1 VQSFGLK
8 CNRALDFARRNA
20 PEIHRRY
27 GTTAAY
33 LDVHTCVATALHDG
47 CVADYAECPEYIFA
61 DARTNQPNGLPL
73 NRKSDGQ
80 ADFTAHMNRPGTWID
95 FGPVATDGAVKINRA
110 NDRLMLFPYPRN
122 RPFRVSLDLKTLAP
136 AADPARVA
144 VRALAAGDSRGL
156 GPAEFRWEKGRLVI
170 SVGMAGA
177 GRYVVN
183 W

>member
-1 VQSFGLK
+1 
-8 CNRALDFARRNA
+8 
-20 PEIHRRY
+20 
-27 GTTAAY
+27 
-33 LDVHTCVATALHDG
+33 
-47 CVADYAECPEYIFA
+47 
-61 DARTNQPNGLPL
+61 
-73 NRKSDGQ
+73 
-80 ADFTAHMNRPGTWID
+80 MNRPGTWID

-122 RPFRVSLDLKTLAP
+122 RPFRVSPDLKTLAP